1 MLTAI
6 INGFGYQQRE
16 RHEIFSEIFNKDAK
30 NKNRAFY
37 KILFNVVE
45 KFISQVDAK
54 GPDEE
59 RLLNERPN
67 LVVEGLRK
75 IINKQRSEE

>member
-1 MLTAI
+1 M
-6 INGFGYQQRE
+6 GFSYHSRE
-16 RHEIFSEIFNKDAK
+16 RHEIFYEIFNKDAK

-45 KFISQVDAK
+45 KFIAQTDAK

-59 RLLNERPN
+59 RLLNERPL

-75 IINKQRSEE
+75 IINK